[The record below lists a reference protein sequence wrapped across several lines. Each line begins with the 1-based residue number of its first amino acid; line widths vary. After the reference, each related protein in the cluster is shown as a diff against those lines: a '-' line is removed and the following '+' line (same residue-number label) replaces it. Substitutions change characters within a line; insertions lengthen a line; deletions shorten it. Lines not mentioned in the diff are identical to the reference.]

1 MQKARFKY
9 LSNFLSISFAQI
21 ISNLLTFVSFSL
33 IARYLGVNN
42 FGYFSYYLAITFII
56 VKVVDFGFAPIV
68 FRELSNNPNDYNFFN
83 TAFNVRFFSFLVI
96 LFISNLILYI
106 YKFTISNILIFN
118 FLLFSALIS
127 YKSLYLR
134 ELLDIPFKVHY
145 KMHISSLLVLL
156 ENLILLLG
164 VFIIIFFK
172 LKVVEFSFLYLFVSI
187 PSFFILFIILYKK
200 FNYKYKLQINNSKE
214 LFYASLPVYFCVI
227 AENFYQQ
234 IDLLLLKSYYSTY
247 EVGIYSAL
255 IRLVYPFLFIAT
267 AYVHNIF
274 PVLSKKRDDYNIEG
288 IDILAL
294 STKLLIII
302 AVFISAILFTKS
314 YDIIKLVY
322 GVKYVEGDLT
332 LKVLSL
338 GIIPLFLNFY
348 LINFLIAKNQHKIIN
363 YYSIILLF
371 SNLIINLIFL
381 NFNSYIVSAFARL
394 TTLFLGLIFLTF
406 KMSKMEIKINFFSL
420 NLFIYTS
427 VLFGILFLLK
437 SMHFIFFIPMYALI
451 GILLL
456 FPLKVINKNEIYFLK
471 TLLKR

>member
-1 MQKARFKY
+1 
-9 LSNFLSISFAQI
+9 
-21 ISNLLTFVSFSL
+21 
-33 IARYLGVNN
+33 
-42 FGYFSYYLAITFII
+42 
-56 VKVVDFGFAPIV
+56 
-68 FRELSNNPNDYNFFN
+68 
-83 TAFNVRFFSFLVI
+83 
-96 LFISNLILYI
+96 
-106 YKFTISNILIFN
+106 
-118 FLLFSALIS
+118 
-127 YKSLYLR
+127 
-134 ELLDIPFKVHY
+134 
-145 KMHISSLLVLL
+145 MHISSLLVLL

-234 IDLLLLKSYYSTY
+234 IDLLLIKSYYSTY

-348 LINFLIAKNQHKIIN
+348 LINFLIAKNQQKIIN